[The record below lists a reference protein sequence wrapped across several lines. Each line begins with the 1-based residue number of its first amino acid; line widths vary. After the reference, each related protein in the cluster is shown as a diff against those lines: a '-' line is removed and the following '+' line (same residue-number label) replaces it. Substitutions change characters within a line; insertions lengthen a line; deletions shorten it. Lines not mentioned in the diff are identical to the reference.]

1 LGGDDG
7 CVVGFELGSKD
18 GSLLGSEDGC
28 EMSSVL
34 SCVIDVDE
42 KVGRTVGFSIYASVE
57 FVVGDS

>member
-1 LGGDDG
+1 MGGDDG

-34 SCVIDVDE
+34 SCVIDVDG
-42 KVGRTVGFSIYASVE
+42 KVG
-57 FVVGDS
+57 